1 LVVGLFTRW
10 AAIPLAIVMVFDL
23 LLFHPPSG
31 FFVEDSGYEH
41 ALLQLIA
48 CVALVVAG
56 PGIAALGSLLASWIK
71 SCFHADKSSVS
82 LSPTVRDYRLRKRC
96 RAYTHAVWENRMG
109 HQ

>member
-1 LVVGLFTRW
+1 MVVGLFTRW

-41 ALLQLIA
+41 ALLRLIA

-56 PGIAALGSLLASWIK
+56 PGRAALGSLLASWIK
-71 SCFHADKSSVS
+71 SM
-82 LSPTVRDYRLRKRC
+82 LPR
-96 RAYTHAVWENRMG
+96 
-109 HQ
+109 

>member
-1 LVVGLFTRW
+1 MVVDLFTRW

-41 ALLQLIA
+41 ALLRLIA
-48 CVALVVAG
+48 WVALVVAS

-71 SCFHADKSSVS
+71 SM
-82 LSPTVRDYRLRKRC
+82 LPR
-96 RAYTHAVWENRMG
+96 
-109 HQ
+109 